1 MQVAAPGSSAPY
13 MVRCVMA
20 AFWEPGDISG
30 GESARLNSMDLTVPV
45 QSFFGNPSEDGNISA
60 SHVITLPFLSHRMAT
75 SPLPEPSPTDLHRYL
90 DTGDDDEDADT
101 ASQRSISL
109 SSPPASPRVHHH
121 SALDNLNLIAT
132 PHHLDDPRD
141 AFKRE
146 SNTST
151 VDTDFAS
158 DADGSSM
165 FRHSLARD
173 DAEVSPSTS
182 VAPSLYGEDK
192 DVTSMVYPPSSRTR
206 GGDDNSSIS
215 SLASGSSRKTR
226 PESLL
231 VTLPVGQLILGIA
244 LVDFNH
250 LVCHFACLLSNFL
263 MLTVGLEIGPRIE
276 YSKGEITENEEV
288 AKILPFLALPDGAHL
303 VRFLFQFRKY
313 DEYSF
318 NLRVPKIIRIFTSS
332 HPVQIPPPSSAFR
345 A

>member
-1 MQVAAPGSSAPY
+1 
-13 MVRCVMA
+13 
-20 AFWEPGDISG
+20 
-30 GESARLNSMDLTVPV
+30 
-45 QSFFGNPSEDGNISA
+45 
-60 SHVITLPFLSHRMAT
+60 MAT

-101 ASQRSISL
+101 ASQRSVSL
-109 SSPPASPRVHHH
+109 SSPPASPRHHR

-146 SNTST
+146 SHTST

-158 DADGSSM
+158 EADGSSM

-182 VAPSLYGEDK
+182 AAPSLYGEDK
-192 DVTSMVYPPSSRTR
+192 DVMSTVYPPSKSR
-206 GGDDNSSIS
+206 GADDNSSIS

-250 LVCHFACLLSNFL
+250 LVGQFCMHSINFP
-263 MLTVGLEIGPRIE
+263 MLTVGLKIGPRIE
-276 YSKGEITENEEV
+276 FSKGDIMENEEV

-303 VRFLFQFRKY
+303 VCFFLNLARMTNIHLY
-313 DEYSF
+313 
-318 NLRVPKIIRIFTSS
+318 NLRAPKIIRIFTSS
-332 HPVQIPPPSSAFR
+332 HLVQIPLPSLAFR
-345 A
+345 ASTFPSQPDPIYQISSLDVISKSPLHPFSSREQTSLAPSSKKPLWFSLQSPSLVPYGRIILFLPILRLMK